1 MQLRLKKA
9 LFLPSVSNKVTQY
22 HKVLSK
28 YVPEHYV
35 SYVVDLLIQHPV
47 QFRVAKPRKTK
58 LGDFR
63 AERQGLH
70 KITVNGDLN
79 PYSFLITTIHEFAH
93 LVTFN
98 EHGAR
103 VKPHGKEWQQTYSKM
118 LYPVVQAGHLP
129 NDIAEAIEHSLLN
142 VKASSCTDQ
151 NLYRVLMQYD
161 PPKDGLVVLETLEKE
176 CLFELNGKTY
186 RKGNLRRTR
195 FVCTNTHNQ
204 RKYLISALALVKKI
218 A

>member
-1 MQLRLKKA
+1 VSKKVA
-9 LFLPSVSNKVTQY
+9 QYNRVLGKYLPSEY
-22 HKVLSK
+22 I
-28 YVPEHYV
+28 
-35 SYVVDLLIQHPV
+35 SYVVDLLVQHPV

-63 AERQGLH
+63 AERTGLH

-79 PYSFLITTIHEFAH
+79 QYSFLVTTIHEFAH

-98 EHGAR
+98 EYGPR
-103 VKPHGKEWQQTYSKM
+103 VKPHGTEWQNTYSKM

-129 NDIAEAIEHSLLN
+129 EDVAKAIERSLLN

-151 NLYRVLMQYD
+151 NLHRVLMKYD
-161 PPKDGLVVLETLEKE
+161 PPKEGLVVLETLASGEV
-176 CLFELNGKTY
+176 FDLNGKSY
-186 RKGNLRRTR
+186 QKGNLRRTR
-195 FVCTNTHNQ
+195 YVCTNTDNQ
-204 RKYLISALALVKKI
+204 RKYLISALAQVKKI

>member
-1 MQLRLKKA
+1 MTTVSKKVA
-9 LFLPSVSNKVTQY
+9 QYNRVLGKYLPSEY
-22 HKVLSK
+22 I
-28 YVPEHYV
+28 

-63 AERQGLH
+63 AERTGLH

-79 PYSFLITTIHEFAH
+79 QYSFLVTTIHEFAH

-98 EHGAR
+98 EYGPR
-103 VKPHGKEWQQTYSKM
+103 VKPHGTEWQNMYSKM

-129 NDIAEAIEHSLLN
+129 EDVAKAIERSLLN

-151 NLYRVLMQYD
+151 NLHRVLMKYD
-161 PPKDGLVVLETLEKE
+161 APKEGLVVLENLASGDV
-176 CLFELNGKTY
+176 FDLNGKSY
-186 RKGNLRRTR
+186 QKGNLRRTR
-195 FVCTNTHNQ
+195 YVCTNTDNH
-204 RKYLISALALVKKI
+204 RKYLISALAQVKKI

>member
-1 MQLRLKKA
+1 M
-9 LFLPSVSNKVTQY
+9 SNKVAQY
-22 HKVLSK
+22 NKVMSK
-28 YVPEHYV
+28 YVPAEYV
-35 SYVVDLLIQHPV
+35 SYVVDLLIKHPV

-63 AERQGLH
+63 AEREGLH

-98 EHGAR
+98 EHGPR
-103 VKPHGKEWQQTYSKM
+103 VKPHGKEWQNTYSKM

-129 NDIAEAIEHSLLN
+129 EDVAKAIERSLLN

-151 NLYRVLMQYD
+151 NLHRVLIKYD
-161 PPKDGLVVLETLEKE
+161 APKEGMVTLESLE
-176 CLFELNGKTY
+176 ANSVFELNGKSY

-195 FVCTNTHNQ
+195 YVCTNTNNQ
-204 RKYLISALALVKKI
+204 RKYLISALAQVKKI

>member
-1 MQLRLKKA
+1 M
-9 LFLPSVSNKVTQY
+9 SNKVAQY
-22 HKVLSK
+22 NKVISK
-28 YVPEHYV
+28 YVPAEYV
-35 SYVVDLLIQHPV
+35 SYVVDLLIKHPV
-47 QFRVAKPRKTK
+47 QFRIAKPRKTK

-63 AERQGLH
+63 AEREGLH

-98 EHGAR
+98 NYGPR
-103 VKPHGKEWQQTYSKM
+103 VKPHGKEWQNTYSKM
-118 LYPVVQAGHLP
+118 LYPVVEAGHLP
-129 NDIAEAIEHSLLN
+129 EDVSKAIERSLLN

-151 NLYRVLMQYD
+151 NLHRVLMQYD
-161 PPKDGLVVLETLEKE
+161 KPKEGWVTLES
-176 CLFELNGKTY
+176 LQMDSVFELNGKSY

-195 FVCTNTHNQ
+195 YVCTNTNNQ
-204 RKYLISALALVKKI
+204 RKYLISALAQVKKI

>member
-1 MQLRLKKA
+1 MSKK
-9 LFLPSVSNKVTQY
+9 VEQY
-22 HKVLSK
+22 HRVLSK
-28 YVPEHYV
+28 YLPAEYV
-35 SYVVDLLIQHPV
+35 SYVVDLMISNPV

-63 AERQGLH
+63 AEREGLH

-79 PYSFLITTIHEFAH
+79 SYSFLVTTIHEFAH

-98 EHGAR
+98 EYGPR
-103 VKPHGKEWQQTYSKM
+103 VKPHGVEWQNTYTKM

-129 NDIAEAIEHSLLN
+129 DDVEKAIERSLLN

-151 NLYRVLMQYD
+151 NLHRVLMKYD
-161 PPKDGLVVLETLEKE
+161 APKEGFVVLETLENGSV
-176 CLFELNGKTY
+176 FELNGKSY

-195 FVCTNTHNQ
+195 YVCTNANNQ
-204 RKYLISALALVKKI
+204 RKYLISALAQVKKI

>member
-1 MQLRLKKA
+1 MSRKEEQYRRVLGKY
-9 LFLPSVSNKVTQY
+9 LPTEY
-22 HKVLSK
+22 LD
-28 YVPEHYV
+28 YVIE
-35 SYVVDLLIQHPV
+35 LLITYPV

-63 AERQGLH
+63 TEREGLH

-93 LVTFN
+93 LVTYN
-98 EHGAR
+98 EHGGR
-103 VKPHGKEWQQTYSKM
+103 VKPHGKEWQLTYSKM
-118 LYPVVQAGHLP
+118 LYPVVEAGHLP
-129 NDIAEAIEHSLLN
+129 EDIAQAIEQSLIN

-151 NLYRVLMQYD
+151 NLYRVLLKYNPVQEGMHR
-161 PPKDGLVVLETLEKE
+161 LEELERNAV
-176 CLFELNGKTY
+176 FELNGKAF

-195 FVCTNTHNQ
+195 YVCTNTSNNRQ
-204 RKYLISALALVKKI
+204 YLISALAHVKQI

>member
-1 MQLRLKKA
+1 MSKK
-9 LFLPSVSNKVTQY
+9 VEQY
-22 HKVLSK
+22 NRVLSK
-28 YVPEHYV
+28 YLPTEYV
-35 SYVVDLLIQHPV
+35 SYVVDLMIQHPV

-63 AERQGLH
+63 AERTGLH

-79 PYSFLITTIHEFAH
+79 PYSFLVTTIHEFAH
-93 LVTFN
+93 LITFN
-98 EHGAR
+98 NHGPR
-103 VKPHGKEWQQTYSKM
+103 VKPHGVEWQNTYSKM

-129 NDIAEAIEHSLLN
+129 GDVAKAIERSLLN

-151 NLYRVLMQYD
+151 NLHRVLMKYD
-161 PPKDGLVVLETLEKE
+161 KPKEGFVVLETLENGTE
-176 CLFELNGKTY
+176 FELNGKSY

-195 FVCTNTHNQ
+195 YVCTNTNNQ
-204 RKYLISALALVKKI
+204 RKYLISALAQVKKI